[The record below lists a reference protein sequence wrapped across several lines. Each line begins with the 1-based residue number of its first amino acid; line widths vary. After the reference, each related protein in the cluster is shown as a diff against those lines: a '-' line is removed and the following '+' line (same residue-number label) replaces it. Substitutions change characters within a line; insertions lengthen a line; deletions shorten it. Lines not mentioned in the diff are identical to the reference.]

1 MTVDDPT
8 ETTGWNDDRADHV
21 CAFCQTVFDAGERV
35 CPSCDAE
42 IVLRG
47 ER

>member
-8 ETTGWNDDRADHV
+8 ETTGRSDDRADHV
-21 CAFCQTVFDAGERV
+21 CAFCQTVFDSSERV
-35 CPSCDAE
+35 CPSCDAK